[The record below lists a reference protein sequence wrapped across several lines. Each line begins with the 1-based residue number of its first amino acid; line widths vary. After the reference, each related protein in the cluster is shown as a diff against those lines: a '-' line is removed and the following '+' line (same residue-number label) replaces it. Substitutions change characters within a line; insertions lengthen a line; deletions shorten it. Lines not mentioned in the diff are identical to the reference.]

1 MVADALYATPAC
13 TPTVISRFIMT
24 HAGENLIS
32 VPAVAI
38 FKINQ
43 DVRFKSKKIYRTLEI
58 SLVLFRKIVNIFL
71 LQTFFGGKVRLPN
84 CLKRRIFADLL
95 ENQNNSQ
102 TKLSTLLLNNT
113 YSYDE
118 TVNIVF

>member
-24 HAGENLIS
+24 HAGENSIS